1 MYDYAIVGAGSA
13 GAVLAA
19 RLSER
24 AGSRVALLETGPDW
38 RSADAPEAMRSPN
51 PSRIITEPEF
61 ARFRFDALQARRTK
75 AQSPRTLWR
84 GRGLGGSSAVNGQI
98 AIRGLVE
105 DYDEWAKAGAKG
117 WSFAEVLP
125 ALRRLESDE
134 KYGSLPYHG
143 ADGPI
148 PIHRA
153 PQSSWG
159 AVDLALGEAALELGH
174 AWAPDHNAPGALGV
188 SPYAINS
195 RDGAR
200 VCTNDAYLE
209 PNRGRANLEILGE
222 AHVDRVLFEG
232 RRAVGVRYFRGGE
245 WSELRAR
252 EVLLCAGAIHS
263 PAILIRSGVGPAEHL
278 RALGRDVV
286 AALPVGEELQDHPLA
301 AFVVVLADHA
311 VPPPGFRHTN
321 CCLRYS
327 SGLAGAGPGDM
338 MIVAMNRLG
347 DSLGR
352 HLRSENEPRAFG
364 LLGAW
369 VNQCFSRG
377 SVRLASLDPFQE
389 PIVEENMLDAPSDL
403 ARMRDA
409 VRRMIELARQ
419 PAFRAIGEV
428 SGAGL
433 DLSRTPTDA
442 EIDAWTLA
450 TVGDAQH
457 ATGTCRIGDPG
468 ESTTVVDPECRV
480 LGVDGLRVIDASIMP
495 NVPRANTH
503 LSTVMIGER
512 MAERLG

>member
-1 MYDYAIVGAGSA
+1 MLDYLIVGAGSA

-19 RLSER
+19 RLCARGRS
-24 AGSRVALLETGPDW
+24 VVLVETGPDY
-38 RSADAPEAMRSPN
+38 RSADAPEAMRSAN

-61 ARFRFDALQARRTK
+61 AHFRFDALKARRTRVQ
-75 AQSPRTLWR
+75 APRTLWR
-84 GRGLGGSSAVNGQI
+84 GRGMGGSSSVNGQI
-98 AIRGLVE
+98 AIRGVVE
-105 DYDEWAKAGAKG
+105 DYDAWATGGAKG
-117 WSFAEVLP
+117 WSFAELLP
-125 ALRRLESDE
+125 SFCRLESDE
-134 KYGSLPYHG
+134 KYGAEPYHG
-143 ADGPI
+143 ASGPI

-153 PQSSWG
+153 PLSAWG

-174 AWAPDHNAPGALGV
+174 AFAPDHNAPGALGV

-200 VCTNDAYLE
+200 ISTNDAYLE
-209 PNRGRANLEILGE
+209 PSRGRANLEILGD

-232 RRAVGVRYFRGGE
+232 RRAVGLRYFRAGA
-245 WSELRAR
+245 WHELRAR

-263 PAILIRSGVGPAEHL
+263 PAILIRSGVGPAEQL
-278 RALGRDVV
+278 RALGREVV
-286 AALPVGEELQDHPLA
+286 VSLPVGLALQDHPLA
-301 AFVVVLADHA
+301 AFVIALKEHA

-352 HLRSENEPRAFG
+352 HLQSASEPRPFG

-369 VNQCFSRG
+369 VNECVSRG
-377 SVRLASLDPFQE
+377 SVRLASLDPFEE
-389 PIVEENMLDAPSDL
+389 PVVEENMLDAESDL
-403 ARMRDA
+403 VRMRDA
-409 VRRMIELARQ
+409 VRRMIELVRQ
-419 PAFRAIGEV
+419 PAFVAIGEAGGV
-428 SGAGL
+428 GL
-433 DLSRTPTDA
+433 DLSKRPSDR

-457 ATGTCRIGDPG
+457 ASGTCRIGDP
-468 ESTTVVDPECRV
+468 SDPTTVVDPECRV

-495 NVPRANTH
+495 AVPRANTH
-503 LSTVMIGER
+503 LTTVMIGER